1 MALEELQRRITELE
15 TQISEYKKKVDDLY
29 SPTGLPE
36 SVLDSLNRSGFVRTT
51 TFLPYNNTSGREF
64 LNIFAKSGSRDFV
77 LPADLTGYYI
87 PFSYSTTNTL
97 AGNVSADYNDT
108 PVYAYSTGDLP
119 TGLSSSVLYYIKSA
133 NGSTFKLST
142 SVGGA
147 DVSITGAENGY
158 CFLLIQ

>member
-1 MALEELQRRITELE
+1 MQTKIDSLESQLEE
-15 TQISEYKKKVDDLY
+15 YKRKVDDLY
-29 SPTGLPE
+29 APTGLPDT
-36 SVLDSLNRSGFVRTT
+36 VLDSLTRSGFVRTT

-64 LNIFAKSGSRDFV
+64 LNIFAKSGDRDFV
-77 LPADLTGYYI
+77 LPADLTGYYL

-97 AGNVSADYNDT
+97 AGNISADYNDT
-108 PVYAYSTGDLP
+108 PVYAYSTNDLP
-119 TGLSSSVLYYIKSA
+119 TGLSSAVLYYIKSA

-147 DVSITGAENGY
+147 DVSITGVENGY